1 MAKRILHGVIIECV
15 LGDIADQP
23 DVDAIVNAANVD
35 LKAGVGVAGAIH
47 SAAGLGLEVECRPL
61 APIEPG
67 DAVITRAHKLP
78 NRHVI
83 HCLGPI
89 FGRDDNAA
97 DLLAS
102 CYRKALFLAEAN
114 GIGSI
119 AFPPVAMDSYGDPVE
134 AEARIAFAVID
145 ELLPELPG
153 IELIRFALSDAI
165 ALDLYTRALEEL
177 DLVVPRS

>member
-23 DVDAIVNAANVD
+23 DMDAIVNAANAD

-67 DAVITRAHKLP
+67 EAVITRAHRLP
-78 NRHVI
+78 NRQII
-83 HCLGPI
+83 HCLGPV
-89 FGRDDNAA
+89 FGRDDQA
-97 DLLAS
+97 DELLAF
-102 CYRKALFLAEAN
+102 CYRKALCLAEAN

-119 AFPPVAMDSYGDPVE
+119 VFPPIARDASGDPVE
-134 AEARIAFAVID
+134 AEARIAFAIID

-153 IELIRFALSDAI
+153 IELVRFTVSDSI
-165 ALDLYTRALEEL
+165 TLELYTHALEGL
-177 DLVVPRS
+177 